1 MSLRLTSV
9 VLFWVLILYSLLDL
23 CVHKPNMRT
32 LILIF
37 FLMLLQTRL
46 QKHRLINK
54 SFFGSVAGICI
65 LLINIHSLRC
75 SEVFMFS
82 INNYIIIETRLID
95 LNQMIVRL
103 FNLSDCDIIT
113 ES

>member
-1 MSLRLTSV
+1 
-9 VLFWVLILYSLLDL
+9 
-23 CVHKPNMRT
+23 
-32 LILIF
+32 
-37 FLMLLQTRL
+37 MLLQTRL

-54 SFFGSVAGICI
+54 SSFDSATGICI

-75 SEVFMFS
+75 SEMFMLS
-82 INNYIIIETRLID
+82 IDNYIIIKTRLID
-95 LNQMIVRL
+95 LNQIIVRL